1 MTPLLSVVVDMALLT
16 WGTLLAASLV
26 RAKGWTLPGFIL
38 ALGNRDKMP
47 EPGALAGRASRTASN
62 TLENMVL
69 FSALAFVAHLSGST
83 DPRIL
88 TGAVLFFWARVV
100 YIPVYYIGLPYV
112 RTVVWGASIV
122 GMAMMIM
129 GMAAK

>member
-1 MTPLLSVVVDMALLT
+1 MTPLLSIVVDMALLT
-16 WGTLLAASLV
+16 WVCLMAASLI

-38 ALGNRDKMP
+38 ALGNRDNMP

-62 TLENMVL
+62 TLENFAL

-88 TGAVLFFWARVV
+88 TGAMLFFWARVV
-100 YIPVYYIGLPYV
+100 YIPVYYVGLAYV
-112 RTVVWGASIV
+112 RTAVWGVSIA
-122 GMAMMIM
+122 GMVMMIM

>member
-16 WGTLLAASLV
+16 WVTLLAASLI

-38 ALGNRDKMP
+38 ALGNRDNMP
-47 EPGALAGRASRTASN
+47 EPGALAGRAMRTASN

-88 TGAVLFFWARVV
+88 TGAMLFFWARVIFV
-100 YIPVYYIGLPYV
+100 PVYYVGLVYV
-112 RTVVWGASIV
+112 RTAVWGASIV
-122 GMAMMIM
+122 GLGMMIVGMM
-129 GMAAK
+129 GK